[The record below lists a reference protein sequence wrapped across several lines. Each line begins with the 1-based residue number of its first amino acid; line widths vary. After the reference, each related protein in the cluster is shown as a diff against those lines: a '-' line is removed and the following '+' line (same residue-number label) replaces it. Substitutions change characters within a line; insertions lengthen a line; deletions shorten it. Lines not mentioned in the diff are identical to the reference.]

1 MKKIIIIFGVLVS
14 STAFAQ
20 SDDYN
25 KFREQQED
33 TFDSWVRD
41 QQAKYDDFRKKLN
54 DEYAEFMRKAW
65 SEFSANKAE
74 QPPKQEPQ
82 PPVVYEEPEP
92 APTPT
97 PTPTPLPT
105 PQPTPTPT
113 PTPTPDPTPS
123 PSPTPAS
130 TPTPTPPQPSPVIN
144 PKTAPAPAPTP
155 KPLPVP
161 DTEPIRIPVNPI
173 VVVVPQPEP
182 APEPIAPVK
191 PKDEV
196 QSKRVSVNYY
206 GTLLSVAFPQDDNLK
221 IKTFN
226 ENGFADCWKQLS
238 DAKYDIMLKTALD
251 GRKSARLCDWAYMDW
266 LRAVT
271 EKHYGKTN
279 EAVLVQAFLMSQS
292 GYRIRLGMGGNRLYM
307 LVASNYDIYHINF
320 YRLDGEKFYVINGND
335 VDKMHICE
343 SKFGKEKSLA
353 LQIQNLPK
361 FGEDPSP
368 ARKLTSKKGVT
379 ASVSVNKNLIDFFNI
394 YPKAYF
400 GGDFTT
406 HWAAYA
412 NTPLENNIKN
422 KLYPQLKKVVDK
434 LDRKEAVNMLL
445 NWVQTA
451 FVYKKDDDVWGNDR
465 AFFAQE
471 TLYYPY
477 CDCEDRSILF
487 SRLVRDILGLE
498 VVLLYY
504 PGHLATAVAFNDNV
518 SGDYVEY
525 KGKRYVV
532 CDPTYIGAPVGLT
545 MPNMNNQQA
554 TIIVINN

>member
-1 MKKIIIIFGVLVS
+1 MKTRLLIAISFVAMSL
-14 STAFAQ
+14 TAAGQDIDDFSKFKERQ
-20 SDDYN
+20 SAEFN
-25 KFREQQED
+25 KFKE
-33 TFDSWVRD
+33 D
-41 QQAKYDDFRKKLN
+41 QQAQYDAYRKKLN

-65 SEFSANKAE
+65 AEFHANKAE
-74 QPPKQEPQ
+74 QPPKQAPQ
-82 PPVVYEEPEP
+82 PPVVYEDPNPAPQPSP
-92 APTPT
+92 APTPKPDSKT
-97 PTPTPLPT
+97 APAPKPTE
-105 PQPTPTPT
+105 
-113 PTPTPDPTPS
+113 
-123 PSPTPAS
+123 
-130 TPTPTPPQPSPVIN
+130 PVIN
-144 PKTAPAPAPTP
+144 PKTKPAPAPAP

-161 DTEPIRIPVNPI
+161 DTEPVRIPVNPI

-307 LVASNYDIYHINF
+307 LIASNYDIYHINF

-343 SKFGKEKSLA
+343 SRFGKEKSLA

-412 NTPLENNIKN
+412 NTPLEMSIQKS
-422 KLYPQLKKVVDK
+422 LYPQL
-434 LDRKEAVNMLL
+434 RKTIEWMSERQAVAIIL

-451 FVYKKDDDVWGNDR
+451 FVYEYDDKVWGGDR
-465 AFFAQE
+465 AFFPQE

-487 SRLVRDILGLE
+487 SRLVRDLLGLK

-504 PGHLATAVAFNDNV
+504 PGHLATAVAF
-518 SGDYVEY
+518 SHEEKGDFVEY
-525 KGKRYVV
+525 KNTRYTV
-532 CDPTYIGAPVGLT
+532 CDPTYIGADVGKT
-545 MPNMNNQQA
+545 MPSMNNKEA
-554 TIIVINN
+554 RVIVLDAK